1 MGGRPADHAVTSRRA
16 GAVTTGPRAQTRERL
31 RRLNVVTMAVVTL
44 ATGTL
49 VVAVTARTWPQAVV
63 LGAGAIAAFVAS
75 VRWTAVGIPRVVRP
89 CLAVAAAVWIVGALV
104 VDAHAA
110 FYGVAVV
117 GSLYAPKLPRRRVAA
132 GVGLVAFVALVGAAK
147 VLTAPDGATDALFL
161 FVLLPAGVTVV
172 MVGSLFAGQ
181 VFYDLVE
188 ELEDAREREAEL
200 AVVRERMR
208 FASDLHDI
216 QGHTLHVVKLKIT
229 LAEKLL
235 KTDVG
240 RAAEELG
247 EVRALVGDTI
257 TQTKELA
264 YAQRRLNLSAE
275 LENAKNLFEA
285 AGIHVRV
292 EREADV
298 DERANELLGQ
308 VLRETTTNIL
318 RHAQATYV
326 RITLAEA
333 GIAVLNDGA
342 GTTPLSGLGGLS
354 TLRERVAGNGGEL
367 TAEKRDGRFLTRA
380 RFPYG
385 RSDG

>member
-1 MGGRPADHAVTSRRA
+1 
-16 GAVTTGPRAQTRERL
+16 
-31 RRLNVVTMAVVTL
+31 MAVVTL

-147 VLTAPDGATDALFL
+147 VLT
-161 FVLLPAGVTVV
+161 
-172 MVGSLFAGQ
+172 
-181 VFYDLVE
+181 
-188 ELEDAREREAEL
+188 
-200 AVVRERMR
+200 
-208 FASDLHDI
+208 
-216 QGHTLHVVKLKIT
+216 
-229 LAEKLL
+229 
-235 KTDVG
+235 
-240 RAAEELG
+240 
-247 EVRALVGDTI
+247 
-257 TQTKELA
+257 A